1 MQPFS
6 RAILAV
12 VLVSLLLASCAGQP
26 EQPFDYDAYCWLLTT
41 EALKQP
47 REPWVYYL
55 NTTCGTY
62 EVPRWVFRSLGLG
75 EPVGIIATEWFTV
88 VVPGVLW
95 RKP

>member
-6 RAILAV
+6 RAILV
-12 VLVSLLLASCAGQP
+12 VLLVLLLTSCAGQP
-26 EQPFDYDAYCWLLTT
+26 EEHLDYDAYCWLLTT
-41 EALKQP
+41 HSLKLP

-75 EPVGIIATEWFTV
+75 EPVGIIETEWFTL
-88 VVPGVLW
+88 VVPGVRW

>member
-1 MQPFS
+1 MYPRN
-6 RAILAV
+6 RAILV
-12 VLVSLLLASCAGQP
+12 VLLVLLASCASQP
-26 EQPFDYDAYCWLLTT
+26 EQLFDYDAYCWLRTT
-41 EALKQP
+41 EALKLP
-47 REPWVYYL
+47 RQPWVYYL

-75 EPVGIIATEWFTV
+75 GPVGIIATEWFTV

>member
-6 RAILAV
+6 RVILAV

-26 EQPFDYDAYCWLLTT
+26 EEHLDYDAYCWLLTT
-41 EALKQP
+41 EALKLP

-88 VVPGVLW
+88 VVPGVRW